1 MKALSPHSLVVV
13 SLAVAALL
21 AAGAAGG
28 GPSSPDEL
36 VRQGNAAF
44 GRGDFAAAAELY
56 QKAGERSDDP
66 GLATYNLALAK
77 YRLARLA
84 EDGGAGLAEAAA
96 LFRCCQAP
104 DDPRRPQALYGQG
117 NCLLHGPAGAG
128 GKNLS
133 AAIGCFERC
142 LSEAAAGSDLAA
154 DARQNLELAR
164 LRKAQ
169 YQPPAGRAEDDGG
182 DDPSRPQPTPRPEP
196 RPGDGGDRSADRGG
210 ADGPGSEPGG
220 EDERPG
226 PDGQRGAGPQPGKP
240 LPNAAKDEPLS
251 PGDAEAHLSRAV
263 PRVLQ
268 DRRDNRRRQ
277 VRPAPEGVPDW

>member
-1 MKALSPHSLVVV
+1 VPVLF
-13 SLAVAALL
+13 LAAAALL

-28 GPSSPDEL
+28 DAPSPDEL

-44 GRGDFAAAAELY
+44 GRGDFAAAAELF
-56 QKAGERSDDP
+56 QKASERSDDP
-66 GLATYNLALAK
+66 GRATLNLALAK
-77 YRLARLA
+77 YRLALLA
-84 EDGGAGLAEAAA
+84 EDGGAGMAEAAA

-104 DDPRRPQALYGQG
+104 DDPRRPKALYGQG
-117 NCLLHGPAGAG
+117 CCLLHGPPGAD

-142 LSEAAAGSDLAA
+142 LSEAAPGSDLAD

-182 DDPSRPQPTPRPEP
+182 DPSHPQPTPRPEP
-196 RPGDGGDRSADRGG
+196 RPGDGGERPADRGG
-210 ADGPGSEPGG
+210 ADGPGSDPGG
-220 EDERPG
+220 DDERPG

-240 LPNAAKDEPLS
+240 LPNTVQDEPLS
-251 PGDAEAHLSRAV
+251 PGDAEAHLNRAV
-263 PRVLQ
+263 LRVLQ
-268 DRRDNRRRQ
+268 ARRDNRRGN
-277 VRPAPEGVPDW
+277 VRTAPKGVPDW